1 MPLPPQI
8 PHLRKVDG
16 DLYARVLQNMHDHG
30 VPVEEPHPSLAASFG
45 GRGRLPGVGGA
56 AAAGLPSLPP
66 GLPAPVGQV
75 RVIGRV
81 QEQSCMGAW
90 YASKWRVAW

>member
-1 MPLPPQI
+1 
-8 PHLRKVDG
+8 
-16 DLYARVLQNMHDHG
+16 
-30 VPVEEPHPSLAASFG
+30 
-45 GRGRLPGVGGA
+45 VGGA